1 MIIINNL
8 KKYWNLDD
16 SLDYRFYIF
25 KIFESR
31 WRKFRKIYILYKIV
45 YFIRDVVFFIMLL
58 FILFG
63 YIRKMVLCV
72 VINFS
77 DGYNWS
83 NRYLINMISSDG
95 IMVFWLYFIVYFL
108 ILLYDK
114 LYNIK

>member
-1 MIIINNL
+1 MKVDEENL
-8 KKYWNLDD
+8 EKY
-16 SLDYRFYIF
+16 R
-25 KIFESR
+25 
-31 WRKFRKIYILYKIV
+31 YILYKIV

-77 DGYNWS
+77 DGLNWS

-95 IMVFWLYFIVYFL
+95 IMVIFYSIFF
-108 ILLYDK
+108 
-114 LYNIK
+114 NIIIW

>member
-1 MIIINNL
+1 MKVDEENL
-8 KKYWNLDD
+8 EKY
-16 SLDYRFYIF
+16 R
-25 KIFESR
+25 
-31 WRKFRKIYILYKIV
+31 YILYKIV

-83 NRYLINMISSDG
+83 DRYLINMISSDG
-95 IMVFWLYFIVYFL
+95 IMVIFYSIFF
-108 ILLYDK
+108 
-114 LYNIK
+114 NIIIW